1 MKSFS
6 EKLKEARKQLWLTQ
20 SQLAEMLGLST
31 RSIISYENGTKRPHR
46 STLEKLAQALHVS
59 VRYLIDDMCEDPNA
73 NSSEEVYIH
82 KAKELFGAAGARD
95 VESLLSANAALFAGG
110 ELSQEEKD
118 AFFEAVMKAYIASK
132 EEAQAKFG
140 HKK

>member
-1 MKSFS
+1 MKLFS
-6 EKLKEARKQLWLTQ
+6 EKVKDARKQLRLTQ
-20 SQLAEMLGLST
+20 PQLAEMVGLST
-31 RSIISYENGTKRPHR
+31 RSIVSYENGTKRPHR
-46 STLEKLAQALHVS
+46 STLEKLARALRVS
-59 VRYLIDDMCEDPNA
+59 VRYLDDDMCEDPNA

-82 KAKELFGAAGARD
+82 KAKELFGAVGARD
-95 VESLLSANAALFAGG
+95 VESLLSANTALFAGG

-118 AFFEAVMKAYIASK
+118 AFFEAVMKAYITSK

>member
-6 EKLKEARKQLWLTQ
+6 EKVKEARKQLWLTQ
-20 SQLAEMLGLST
+20 PQLAEMVGLST
-31 RSIISYENGTKRPHR
+31 RSIVSYENGTKRPRR
-46 STLEKLAQALHVS
+46 STLEKLARALRVS

-73 NSSEEVYIH
+73 NSLYIH
-82 KAKELFGAAGARD
+82 KAKELFGGAGARD
-95 VESLLSANAALFAGG
+95 VETLLSANAALFAGE

-118 AFFEAVMKAYIASK
+118 AFFEAVMKAYITSK